1 MFYLLTYQGTP
12 KFIVNFITITNFCH
26 ISTRPKNLN
35 MNHTHIP
42 LIKKLFCLHQKSW
55 NSKSAHVYC
64 LNMKPIEKRIY
75 LTSIW
80 DQQVRAR
87 RKLSYIRNFSDMLSL
102 DMISNNILIDEKCLV
117 CNEDIKI
124 KPTLHLLLKQIIL
137 FYAFWGCD
145 LNFLQLTQCSSSK
158 NIYDSA

>member
-1 MFYLLTYQGTP
+1 MDFLYLKCLHKLALLCSISWRIKGKP
-12 KFIVNFITITNFCH
+12 EFIVNFITIANFCH

-35 MNHTHIP
+35 MNHTRIP
-42 LIKKLFCLHQKSW
+42 LIKKLFCLHQTSW

-87 RKLSYIRNFSDMLSL
+87 RKLSYIRNYFDMLSL
-102 DMISNNILIDEKCLV
+102 DMISNNIPRCKANVWFAMMI
-117 CNEDIKI
+117 
-124 KPTLHLLLKQIIL
+124 
-137 FYAFWGCD
+137 
-145 LNFLQLTQCSSSK
+145 SK
-158 NIYDSA
+158 